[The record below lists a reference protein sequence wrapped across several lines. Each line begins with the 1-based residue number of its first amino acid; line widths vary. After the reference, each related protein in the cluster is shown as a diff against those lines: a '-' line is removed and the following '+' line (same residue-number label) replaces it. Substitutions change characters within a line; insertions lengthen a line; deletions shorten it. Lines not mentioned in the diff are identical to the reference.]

1 MPRMNHSYD
10 DRVLA
15 LAGLAQALQQVR
27 RIAETGQSETAA
39 AQPVLD
45 AVFRIDASNTAEV
58 YGGARKV
65 EPGLRAVADYLANR
79 GNDPLLPRLGL
90 ATLQLERRFS
100 SESNTLAAVGNGI
113 GELAPRAEELGST
126 HPDVLAALG
135 TLYADTISHLRPR
148 IMVQGNPHYLGQ
160 AGVVSEIRALLL
172 AAVRSA
178 LLWRQ
183 LGGSQWQFL
192 FARRAMAQALDQRL
206 R

>member
-1 MPRMNHSYD
+1 MENPHS

-15 LAGLAQALQQVR
+15 LAGLAQSLQQVR
-27 RIAETGQSETAA
+27 RIAETGHSDTGA

-45 AVFRIDASNTAEV
+45 SVFRIDAPSAAAV
-58 YGGARKV
+58 YGGVPALA
-65 EPGLRAVADYLANR
+65 PGLRLLDAYLSSRAD
-79 GNDPLLPRLGL
+79 DPLLPRLGL
-90 ATLQLERRFS
+90 ATIQLERRFS
-100 SESNTLAAVGNGI
+100 SEPATLQAVATGLSAI
-113 GELAPRAEELGST
+113 APRALELGST
-126 HPDVLAALG
+126 HPEVLSALG

-178 LLWRQ
+178 MLWRQ

-192 FARRAMAQALDQRL
+192 LARKAMADAVRAH
-206 R
+206 RN